1 MKYENLGTTGV
12 SVSRLALGTL
22 LLSSFGNKDRGQCVE
37 VILRAVENGI
47 NYIDTADSYS
57 DGESESIVG
66 EALSHL
72 NRYELFIATK
82 VGFPIGEGRNVQG
95 ASRRWIIAACEAS
108 LRRLGIDYIDLY
120 QVHIPSPE
128 TDIDDTLGALSD
140 LVHAGKV
147 RYTGSSNFSATEI
160 VEAQWAAARRCRER
174 FRTEQCQY
182 SLVARHAEREI
193 LPTCRHHE
201 VAGVAWSP
209 LGAGWLT
216 GDYGTGK
223 ANTPRSQPRAEALR
237 TRYDLSLPENQRRLE
252 AVDQIQLVAQASGLS
267 IAQLALAFVLEHP
280 SICSAVI
287 GPMTVAEL
295 MEDLSAI
302 DVRLTS
308 EILDRLDEIV
318 PPGEHVGA
326 TEETAPA
333 LLARNRRRGSN
344 EPRH

>member
-22 LLSSFGNKDRGQCVE
+22 LLSPFGNKDRDECLE
-37 VILRAVENGI
+37 VIRQAVDSGI

-57 DGESESIVG
+57 DGDSESILG
-66 EALSHL
+66 EALSNL
-72 NRYELFIATK
+72 NRDELFIATK
-82 VGFPIGEGRNVQG
+82 VGFPIGENRNAQG

-108 LRRLGIDYIDLY
+108 LRRLGTDYIDLY

-160 VEAQWAAARRCRER
+160 VEAQWAAARRSRER

-182 SLVARHAEREI
+182 SLLARNPEREI
-193 LPTCRHHE
+193 FPACRNYGLG
-201 VAGVAWSP
+201 AIAWSP

-216 GDYGTGK
+216 GDWGTGK
-223 ANTPRSQPRAEALR
+223 ANTPKSQPRAEAIPA
-237 TRYDLSLPENQRRLE
+237 RYDLSLPANQRRLE
-252 AVDQIQLVAQASGLS
+252 TVDQIQLVAQASGLS
-267 IAQLALAFVLEHP
+267 MTQLALAFVLEHP
-280 SICSAVI
+280 SLCSAVI
-287 GPMTVAEL
+287 GPMTVTEL
-295 MEDLSAI
+295 KEDLSAI
-302 DVRLTS
+302 DVRLTP

-326 TEETAPA
+326 NDSPPG
-333 LLARNRRRGSN
+333 LSLRNRRRGNS
-344 EPRH
+344 EPGD